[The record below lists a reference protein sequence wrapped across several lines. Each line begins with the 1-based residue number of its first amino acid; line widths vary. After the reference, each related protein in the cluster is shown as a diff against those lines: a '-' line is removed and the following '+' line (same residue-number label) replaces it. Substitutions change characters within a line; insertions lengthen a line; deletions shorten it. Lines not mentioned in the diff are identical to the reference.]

1 MADKTVLDSKQR
13 VIDALKRAIAETLR
27 RSGRNMP
34 DFDNYRLRPILD
46 IEGFDSQCGIEVT
59 VDLET
64 ILGIADL
71 TNNIFIK
78 VVNKRARARSFD
90 EIVEAI
96 LRCMGA
102 TQ

>member
-1 MADKTVLDSKQR
+1 MSNDTVLESRQH

-34 DFDNYRLRPILD
+34 DFDNYKLRPILD
-46 IEGFDSQCGIEVT
+46 VEGFDSQCGIEVT
-59 VDLET
+59 VELET

-78 VVNKRARARSFD
+78 VVNKRARARTFD
-90 EIVEAI
+90 EVVDAI
-96 LRCMGA
+96 LCCMGG